1 MLHPVGRPRRRPRG
15 RAPAPL
21 PVVESRSRG
30 PPCSPRWPS
39 RGAPTSPTWAPPPR
53 RGASDRGAEPARL
66 PDGADRVHPRSREPG
81 GADAREVSVLIGAWL
96 GVTLLGSVAAAGGWW
111 RRRHGRRGGAA
122 GAGVGPPPPARTRS
136 APRAGSESGPPLP
149 WSHVRAPAP
158 SLPHL
163 RLRRLERG
171 ARSPGRDPPP
181 VAPAAA
187 PVQVAPA
194 AEPSAT
200 RPVGAIV
207 RPDPDGLRVVP
218 LRPDSSWPLRRGR
231 DRVASPFRAFPYRS
245 LHLSRMMA
253 PVDPRD

>member
-1 MLHPVGRPRRRPRG
+1 MFALRLPPFPTFAFVGSNV
-15 RAPAPL
+15 A
-21 PVVESRSRG
+21 RG
-30 PPCSPRWPS
+30 PQ
-39 RGAPTSPTWAPPPR
+39 
-53 RGASDRGAEPARL
+53 
-66 PDGADRVHPRSREPG
+66 
-81 GADAREVSVLIGAWL
+81 
-96 GVTLLGSVAAAGGWW
+96 AA
-111 RRRHGRRGGAA
+111 
-122 GAGVGPPPPARTRS
+122 TR
-136 APRAGSESGPPLP
+136 
-149 WSHVRAPAP
+149 
-158 SLPHL
+158 
-163 RLRRLERG
+163 
-171 ARSPGRDPPP
+171 PP